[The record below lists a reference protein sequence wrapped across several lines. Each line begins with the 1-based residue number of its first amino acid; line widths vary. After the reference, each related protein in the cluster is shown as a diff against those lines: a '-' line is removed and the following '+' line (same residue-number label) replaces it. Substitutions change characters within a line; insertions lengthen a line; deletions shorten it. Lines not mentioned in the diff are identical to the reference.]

1 MKRAIYLLTLT
12 VLTAALTGCGG
23 RTRATAERAGDTLAM
38 TPCPT
43 FQADSALD
51 CIKAQCA
58 FGPRVTGSA
67 ASKACGDW
75 IVAEFTRRGC
85 TVEEQ
90 KGEVTTW
97 DGTKLTARNITA
109 RYRPEAKRR
118 LMLCAHWDSRPWAD
132 NDDDETKHHTPV
144 TAANDGASGVAV
156 MLEIARLL
164 HETGDLGCGVDFVC
178 FDAED
183 MGTPQWADGDSDRET
198 STWCLGS
205 QMWSERMKG
214 EKEKPVFAILLDMV
228 GGYGATF
235 SKESTSVR
243 YAGDVVDEIWRTAG
257 QIGYGHFFPVRDGG
271 GVEDDHV
278 YVNRAGIPCVDIIPY
293 HEYGPSVF
301 GPTWHTAGDTPER
314 ISTQVLEAVGQ
325 TVLQVLYNRQ

>member
-1 MKRAIYLLTLT
+1 
-12 VLTAALTGCGG
+12 
-23 RTRATAERAGDTLAM
+23 
-38 TPCPT
+38 
-43 FQADSALD
+43 
-51 CIKAQCA
+51 
-58 FGPRVTGSA
+58 
-67 ASKACGDW
+67 
-75 IVAEFTRRGC
+75 
-85 TVEEQ
+85 
-90 KGEVTTW
+90 
-97 DGTKLTARNITA
+97 
-109 RYRPEAKRR
+109 
-118 LMLCAHWDSRPWAD
+118 MLCAHWDSRPWAD